1 MADAETVQPRWG
13 RSTSS
18 AHTELARLS
27 RDWTKLGLDDPLW
40 AVCVDPDRRGGR
52 WDVAQFMAS
61 GQAEI
66 AAALKRLDQLGIGP
80 ARSAALDF
88 GCGVG
93 RLTAALSDYFDSV
106 TGVDISLSMLDRARS
121 LLAEL
126 PACRV
131 VHNARPDLRLFPD
144 ASFDLVYSSLVLQHM
159 PRALACAYLAEFV
172 RVTRPGGAVVI
183 LVPDAHKP
191 TPGGAVYAL
200 APPRF
205 TGLIQ
210 QRIFRYPAPMR
221 MTTLPARR
229 VRREVE
235 RCGARLV
242 SSDPRSGVGQH
253 WRMKCHFIARDAPS
267 AGSDLA
273 GPR

>member
-1 MADAETVQPRWG
+1 
-13 RSTSS
+13 
-18 AHTELARLS
+18 
-27 RDWTKLGLDDPLW
+27 
-40 AVCVDPDRRGGR
+40 
-52 WDVAQFMAS
+52 MAS

-66 AAALKRLDQLGIGP
+66 DVALGRLEQLGICPG
-80 ARSAALDF
+80 RSAALDF

-93 RLTAALSDYFDSV
+93 RLTAALSEYFDSV
-106 TGVDISLSMLDRARS
+106 TGVDISSSMLDRART
-121 LLAEL
+121 LLAGL
-126 PACRV
+126 PACKV
-131 VHNARPDLRLFPD
+131 LHNARPDLGLFPD

-183 LVPDAHKP
+183 LVPDGHKP
-191 TPGGAVYAL
+191 TPAGVVYAL
-200 APPRF
+200 APPRL

-210 QRIFRYPAPMR
+210 QKIFRYPAPMQ

-235 RCGARLV
+235 RRGARLV
-242 SSDPRSGVGQH
+242 TSDPRSGVGQH

-267 AGSDLA
+267 AGSGLA
-273 GPR
+273 GRR

>member
-1 MADAETVQPRWG
+1 MASP
-13 RSTSS
+13 
-18 AHTELARLS
+18 HNELARLS

-40 AVCVDPDRRGGR
+40 AVCVDRDRRGGR
-52 WDVAQFMAS
+52 WDVAEFMAS
-61 GQAEI
+61 GRAEI
-66 AAALKRLDQLGIGP
+66 AAALDRLDQLGIYP

-106 TGVDISLSMLDRARS
+106 TGVDISLSMLDTAAA
-121 LLAEL
+121 LLAGQ
-126 PACRV
+126 PGCRV
-131 VHNARPDLRLFPD
+131 LHNASPDLRIFPD

-159 PRALACAYLAEFV
+159 PRALACAYLTEFV

-183 LVPDAHKP
+183 LVPESHKP

-200 APPRF
+200 TPRCF
-205 TGLIQ
+205 TGVIQ
-210 QRIFRYPAPMR
+210 RKIFRYPAPMQ

-242 SSDPRSGVGQH
+242 TSDPRSGVGEH
-253 WRMKCHFIARDAPS
+253 WRMKCHFIAKDAAS
-267 AGSDLA
+267 ADSDLA
-273 GPR
+273 GLR